1 MTVLPSFFCAPADKE
16 QNIPN
21 YSLELSRSVLYDIHH
36 VILTGSLHDRPG
48 RCNDRHRPAPGSLF
62 DLPADRGPRTTGGD
76 RNPCHQ
82 YPAAVAA
89 ADGGVAPC
97 LDRGGDVVD
106 HGFPRGIR
114 DRAIGGWA
122 GLGSLRPALAGADR
136 LCGVLRPPHLV
147 RPRHPLAVSF
157 YRPRH
162 PAPPLLPAPR
172 AVPPPPPPSPH

>member
-36 VILTGSLHDRPG
+36 LISTGRLHDRPG
-48 RCNDRHRPAPGSLF
+48 HCNDRHRPAPGSIF
-62 DLPADRGPRTTGGD
+62 DLPADRGPRSTGGD

-122 GLGSLRPALAGADR
+122 DLGSLRPALAGADR
-136 LCGVLRPPHLV
+136 LAVFCAGSIWCGLATDLPGLLIGRVIQAAGACSTSVL
-147 RPRHPLAVSF
+147 S
-157 YRPRH
+157 
-162 PAPPLLPAPR
+162 R
-172 AVPPPPPPSPH
+172 A